1 MSKVAVI
8 YWSGTGNTQQMA
20 EAVAEGAKGA
30 GAEVSVFSVSE
41 ISAADAA
48 AYDHLAL
55 GCPAMGGEVLEESEF
70 EPFFSELEGS
80 PFRQE
85 GRAVRLLRLGRRTVD
100 ARLAATHRPGGR
112 PDAGGRPD
120 CQPDPGRGRPHPV
133 PRARRQ
139 DCGVRVCRIP
149 ASSTRLPGG
158 GTLNLFLAQAT
169 TAAHSTLYPR
179 GGLRLCLNLG
189 WRNARPIFSAN
200 YNRHIMISS
209 LRNFPNF

>member
-20 EAVAEGAKGA
+20 DAVAEGAKGA

-80 PFRQE
+80 LSGKKVVLFGSYDWGDGQWMRDWQQ
-85 GRAVRLLRLGRRTVD
+85 RTVQAGAQMPAD
-100 ARLAATHRPGGR
+100 GLIVNLTPDEGGPG
-112 PDAGGRPD
+112 
-120 CQPDPGRGRPHPV
+120 PV

-149 ASSTRLPGG
+149 ASSPRLPDG

-169 TAAHSTLYPR
+169 TAARSTLYP
-179 GGLRLCLNLG
+179 GRLGQGHNLG

-200 YNRHIMISS
+200 YNRHIMISP